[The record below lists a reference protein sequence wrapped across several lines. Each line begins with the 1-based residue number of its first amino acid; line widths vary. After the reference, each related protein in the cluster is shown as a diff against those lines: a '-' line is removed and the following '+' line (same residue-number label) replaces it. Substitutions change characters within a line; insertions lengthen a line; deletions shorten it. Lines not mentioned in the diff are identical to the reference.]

1 MRFLLFFVTFIFWVI
16 FYLLHSAN
24 IGWNFLWFKFEKYLL
39 LESISWNIL
48 IESITFFVISIFFF
62 IGFSS
67 YEFRK
72 KETNKSINI
81 EEIKR
86 IIEVFFKKYLYYIW
100 FVLSYASIFFILKSF
115 NFTDIS
121 VFILIIN
128 LTVLVLFLLTNKFF
142 IFRDYIKVNT
152 ILFSLYYIFYYLYY
166 LFLDILIVSPIDF
179 LNSIFVFLFFILNFY
194 NDKKVLSYHKSDTS
208 MVFYFFS
215 YVFIFI
221 TYYLATAIWDI
232 SFTITVFWTLL
243 SLFMYFFVSK
253 ISFFKN
259 NIILIRIISFIFLYI
274 ATFVWT
280 IYTIKNGLN
289 LIFLSVLVYSIV
301 FNFKIHERFQNYI
314 SFFFSI
320 FTWIFIVF
328 YFYFKK
334 LYGFDDGF
342 IFLVL
347 SLGISLE
354 LVIITYFYKFKY
366 MYDNHFI
373 HVIWYFV
380 NIIAL
385 FYYFIEF
392 EFDFFVMWII
402 LLIESIFVFLS
413 YYKLRKIWKT
423 NLNKN

>member
-1 MRFLLFFVTFIFWVI
+1 MNFLLFFVTFIFGII
-16 FYLLHSAN
+16 FYIFYKAN
-24 IGWNFLWFKFEKYLL
+24 IWWDFLWFKFENSLFL
-39 LESISWNIL
+39 DSISWNIL
-48 IESITFFVISIFFF
+48 IESISFF
-62 IGFSS
+62 IIAFFLFLWFSN
-67 YEFRK
+67 YNFRK
-72 KETNKSINI
+72 KEAIFTLDTKK
-81 EEIKR
+81 IKN
-86 IIEVFFKKYLYYIW
+86 IIEKFFKKYLYYIW
-100 FVLSYASIFFILKSF
+100 FILSYSSIYFILKSF
-115 NFTDIS
+115 DFTDVA

-128 LTVLVLFLLTNKFF
+128 LTVLVLFFLTNKFF

-166 LFLDILIVSPIDF
+166 LFLDVLIVSPIDL
-179 LNSIFVFLFFILNFY
+179 LNSIFVFSFFILNFY
-194 NDKKVLSYHKSDTS
+194 NDKKVLSYNKSDSS

-215 YVFIFI
+215 YVFIFL

-232 SFTITVFWTLL
+232 KFTIIIFWTLL
-243 SLFMYFFVSK
+243 SIFMYFLVAK
-253 ISFFKN
+253 IIFFKN
-259 NIILIRIISFIFLYI
+259 NKILIRIISFIFLYI

-289 LIFLSVLVYSIV
+289 LIVIVVLVYSIV

-334 LYGFDDGF
+334 LYDIDDGF

-354 LVIITYFYKFKY
+354 LVIVTYFYKFKHI
-366 MYDNHFI
+366 YDNYFI
-373 HVIWYFV
+373 HVIWYFI

-385 FYYFIEF
+385 LYYFIEF

-413 YYKLRKIWKT
+413 YYKLRKLWKT
-423 NLNKN
+423 NLNEN